1 LTARAAPGGDS
12 PLLGFL
18 LRDALRL
25 MRADFSRRT
34 TGLGLTPALY
44 RLLFHLDRE
53 PGCRQVELAG
63 VMEITPVT
71 VGRMID
77 RLEKQRLVRRAS
89 HPDDRRATCVFLD
102 RRGTELMERL
112 REIARQTEGRA
123 LQDFGARERDA
134 LYRDLRRLRDNLSPS
149 TSAGRKGGARGR

>member
-1 LTARAAPGGDS
+1 VIAGTAPGRDS

-25 MRADFSRRT
+25 MRADFSRRA
-34 TGLGLTPALY
+34 TGLALTPALY

-102 RRGTELMERL
+102 RRGIDLMARL
-112 REIARQTEGRA
+112 REIARQTEERA
-123 LQDFGARERDA
+123 LLGFGVRERKA
-134 LYRDLRRLRDNLSPS
+134 LYQGLSRMRDNLAPS
-149 TSAGRKGGARGR
+149 ASAGRKGSKRGR